1 MLSRARMDN
10 LMGKMN
16 LLKGKWDGKVGQTVG
31 AKWKNRSTI
40 RTYTAPS
47 NPNTQA
53 QQNVRGA
60 FKSITSFV
68 ALFSDQ
74 IKYLSALDTSGMS
87 VRNAIVKLNKEM
99 IAENSFAKADLLVS
113 KGGLQK
119 VTGEAAAA
127 SAGKITV
134 TWNAPTA
141 TNFTADAQLV
151 AVMVQEATGIVEVKT
166 AAATAETLEGDLTF
180 EAGTVD
186 VYVYYLD
193 KRGSNKVA
201 SLSDYIAVT
210 VA

>member
-1 MLSRARMDN
+1 
-10 LMGKMN
+10 MGKMN

-87 VRNAIVKLNKEM
+87 VRNAIVKLNKDM
-99 IAENSFAKADLLVS
+99 IAQNSFAKANLLIS

-119 VTGEAAAA
+119 VTGEAGTA
-127 SAGKITV
+127 SSGKITI
-134 TWNAPTA
+134 TWTAPTA
-141 TNFTADAQLV
+141 TNFTSEAQLV
-151 AVMVQEATGIVEVKT
+151 AVMVQESTGIVEVKT
-166 AAATAETLEGDLTF
+166 AAATAETLEGALTF
-180 EAGTVD
+180 DAGAVD
-186 VYVYYLD
+186 VYVYFLD

-201 SLSDYIAVT
+201 SLSDYIEVT

>member
-1 MLSRARMDN
+1 
-10 LMGKMN
+10 MGKMN

-99 IAENSFAKADLLVS
+99 IAENSFAKSDLLIS

-119 VTGEAAAA
+119 VTGEAATA
-127 SAGKITV
+127 SAGKIGI
-134 TWNAPTA
+134 TWTAPTA
-141 TNFTADAQLV
+141 TNFTQEAQLV

-166 AAATAETLEGDLTF
+166 ALATAESLEGSLTF
-180 EAGTVD
+180 EAGKVD
-186 VYVYYLD
+186 VYVYFLD

-201 SLSDYIAVT
+201 SLSDYIEVT